1 MNKNI
6 GILSIIIGILIFIR
20 CIFEKSDK
28 IIYIVAGINI
38 VAIIFVIYT
47 IVERALHNII
57 AKIEKC
63 RVPLQIRKREI
74 KSTQLKIWWWSGS
87 IGTVMILLYFS
98 CWCSGLGNDIISILA
113 LGISVLDD
121 EIVRKITENYRI

>member
-47 IVERALHNII
+47 IVERVLHNII
-57 AKIEKC
+57 AKIEKS
-63 RVPLQIRKREI
+63 R
-74 KSTQLKIWWWSGS
+74 
-87 IGTVMILLYFS
+87 
-98 CWCSGLGNDIISILA
+98 GLGNDIISILA

-121 EIVRKITENYRI
+121 EIVRKITENYRIWGAYKWKT